1 MAKCLVTKLK
11 GSVDNNEL
19 LRIGEMRIKVESV
32 ESPTKN
38 TQGFSCTF
46 SEPTTLE
53 IVGEG
58 YFTDDTLT
66 ENKGKSMVVPANNN
80 TNIIVSQATIVSI
93 RDKYNLVTLY
103 CFISNGSPY
112 GQNKVL
118 NIEDLKY
125 SHNIR
130 ELNLY
135 NMKVTGD
142 IANLKNLTAL
152 TVLLLNNTNVTGD
165 ISALKNITS
174 LNRINLS
181 NTNVTGDIANLKNLT
196 ALTGISLTNI
206 QITGDI
212 AQLES
217 CSNINNIVIQNSV
230 NGDLSKLPKKCFF
243 ISFVGSNDAIYTWTS
258 RPSSYNIFAIEGKIK
273 VDNIDKMLQ
282 DLAQCQAAIPSS
294 NESWYKII
302 KAIGTRTSASDAAVQ
317 TLQSK
322 GYTVSITP
330 A

>member
-1 MAKCLVTKLK
+1 MAKCLVTKLN

-32 ESPTKN
+32 ESPTKD
-38 TQGFSCTF
+38 TQGFSCSF
-46 SEPTTLE
+46 SEPTTFE

-80 TNIIVSQATIVSI
+80 TSIIVSQATIVSI
-93 RDKYNLVTLY
+93 RDKYNLSTLDS
-103 CFISNGSPY
+103 FVLNGTPY

-125 SHNIR
+125 SHNINH
-130 ELNLY
+130 LNLY

-142 IANLKNLTAL
+142 IAAFKDIHALKE
-152 TVLLLNNTNVTGD
+152 LLINSTNITGD
-165 ISALKNITS
+165 IASLKDITS

-181 NTNVTGDIANLKNLT
+181 DTNVTGDIASLKNLT
-196 ALTGISLTNI
+196 ALTEISLNNI

-217 CSNINNIVIQNSV
+217 CSNTGRISIQNSV
-230 NGDLSKLPKKCFF
+230 YGDLSKLPEKCFF
-243 ISFVGSNDAIYTWTS
+243 ISFVGSNDATYTWTS
-258 RPSSYNIFAIEGKIK
+258 RPSSYNIFATEGEIK

-282 DLAQCQAAIPSS
+282 DLAQCQAAIPST